1 MSPTPKLADALR
13 HLSRA
18 TNGRLTRAHR
28 GFGFTG
34 VTNSPLITR
43 RTGNALVCAGLADY
57 NDRILPSTITLTEKG
72 QIVALALAPQPM
84 PTGASVD
91 HTPSASLRPHVGMA
105 ALEAA

>member
-18 TNGRLTRAHR
+18 PNGRLTRAHR

-57 NDRILPSTITLTEKG
+57 NDRILTSAITLTEKG
-72 QIVALALAPQPM
+72 QIVALTLAQM
-84 PTGASVD
+84 PILTGAHVD
-91 HTPSASLRPHVGMA
+91 HTPSASLRPHVGVA
-105 ALEAA
+105 ALETA